1 MPRHTPVAIAI
12 VPRAPAAP
20 RRVPKAPRQAPAQR
34 QAPTPRQSRWQRIND
49 HLKNHYYPFINNTT
63 HVELVCIGC
72 KTHRRWS
79 NQTIN
84 AFIRSGTVPPCKSD
98 ICSPVIPE
106 GFSLVEID
114 HEDNVPVISCNA
126 CECQYYNHKKA
137 KYFACYC
144 QLSTKQKECDLYTQ
158 LCNANHKV
166 YREAYFRKELSSH
179 KCDLLV
185 LLGDGR
191 KIFLEVDGPEHAG
204 SAQDLAFHE
213 LFKNNREDDEFLIRI
228 QTSRTPA
235 EVLAFVTTLET
246 TEFEP
251 ISLLLGAP
259 DGEPQFLEL

>member
-1 MPRHTPVAIAI
+1 
-12 VPRAPAAP
+12 
-20 RRVPKAPRQAPAQR
+20 
-34 QAPTPRQSRWQRIND
+34 
-49 HLKNHYYPFINNTT
+49 
-63 HVELVCIGC
+63 
-72 KTHRRWS
+72 
-79 NQTIN
+79 
-84 AFIRSGTVPPCKSD
+84 
-98 ICSPVIPE
+98 
-106 GFSLVEID
+106 
-114 HEDNVPVISCNA
+114 
-126 CECQYYNHKKA
+126 
-137 KYFACYC
+137 
-144 QLSTKQKECDLYTQ
+144 
-158 LCNANHKV
+158 
-166 YREAYFRKELSSH
+166 
-179 KCDLLV
+179 